1 MRFHCLGNRLIRR
14 IICTLMTAL
23 LSGVVMSSSVSGQ
36 LHQAHRFYHGFLPP
50 GTIGQT
56 KVQFEPGLAGYVQP
70 VQLVGPEQCVIGV
83 ADGTSFQ
90 SFAQQATVGLQI
102 GNVYRLKVEQV
113 PTLAGAEV
121 YPTIE
126 LLDRLYPPEGNEW
139 RFPVVVQITKED
151 VELAMSGR
159 LVTRVIYLE
168 DPKNANPDYLE
179 GEQYTLSVTSDEDP
193 LHVAYEYGR
202 PMAIL
207 RLGSIAPGPL
217 GVDDHF
223 VFGSPPIQFYQGGSV
238 APAPRFE
245 EPIQVPR
252 EPSVMPL
259 NVPNSINKQET
270 LPDVEDIPEPDANP
284 FLDDAS

>member
-1 MRFHCLGNRLIRR
+1 MRSHCLGNRLVRR
-14 IICTLMTAL
+14 IHFALFVAL
-23 LSGVVMSSSVSGQ
+23 LGSVVMSSSVCGQ
-36 LHQAHRFYHGFLPP
+36 LHKAHRFYHGFLPP

-70 VQLVGPEQCVIGV
+70 VQLVGPEQSVVSV

-90 SFAQQATVGLQI
+90 SFAQQSTVGLQI
-102 GNVYRLKVEQV
+102 GYVYRLKLEHV

-126 LLDRLYPPEGNEW
+126 LIDRLYPPEGNEW

-168 DPKNANPDYLE
+168 DPKNANPDFLE

-223 VFGSPPIQFYQGGSV
+223 VFGSPPVQFYQGESAAL
-238 APAPRFE
+238 APSYE
-245 EPIQVPR
+245 VPIEVPR
-252 EPSVMPL
+252 EPVIIPL
-259 NVPNSINKQET
+259 ESPAEINKQET